1 MAQEVFEAVQAAENM
16 ADHLLQDAQQ
26 RARELIKQT
35 EAEITA
41 QERGITLEH
50 RALYQSILDQKR
62 VSVQD
67 QLAAGREAVLRRQ
80 EADLAQA
87 RGRLAQASQLVFE
100 RVWNDGNR

>member
-1 MAQEVFEAVQAAENM
+1 MAQEVFEAVQAAENK

-26 RARELIKQT
+26 SARELIKQT

-41 QERGITLEH
+41 QERSIALEH

-67 QLAAGREAVLRRQ
+67 QLAAGHEAVLKRQ
-80 EADLAQA
+80 DADLAQA
-87 RGRLAQASQLVFE
+87 RDRLDQAAQLVFE